1 MVKCHRLEVSPT
13 DISDN
18 APRLQLQQELSHLRP
33 GFIAAVVEIWSDLVV
48 DAVHVVPLELTGSLL
63 HHVCPGCL
71 MQRPHRIMS
80 AGTEKKKNIQW

>member
-1 MVKCHRLEVSPT
+1 MIKCHSWEVSPT
-13 DISDN
+13 DISDD
-18 APRLQLQQELSHLRP
+18 APWLQLQQELSYLRP

-63 HHVCPGCL
+63 HHVRPGCL

-80 AGTEKKKNIQW
+80 AGTKKQSIQW